1 MVFWYF
7 RISCRAL
14 VPGLYLLFFLG
25 PPEVDSVACRAD
37 VVAPLARDV
46 CPPWKRRV
54 GKNCRAKRATFVSPS
69 ASRTPLGERGAGK
82 RPSDVVERRVRGNG
96 RSSFPFPERLARAQS
111 TRNWAFTPKMS
122 RARLARE
129 GTASRPRPARGRL
142 LSRPYLLLSYPALR
156 PRHDPLKCGQEI
168 VKPKVLRSA
177 ALR

>member
-69 ASRTPLGERGAGK
+69 ASRTTLGERGAGK
-82 RPSDVVERRVRGNG
+82 RPSDAVERRVGGNG
-96 RSSFPFPERLARAQS
+96 RSSFPFPERPARAQS
-111 TRNWAFTPKMS
+111 TRNWALHTQNVEGATRERGEGVAPPTS
-122 RARLARE
+122 PRA
-129 GTASRPRPARGRL
+129 TSF
-142 LSRPYLLLSYPALR
+142 
-156 PRHDPLKCGQEI
+156 
-168 VKPKVLRSA
+168 A
-177 ALR
+177 ALPPLVLSLGASSSP